1 MRRSGLALLRG
12 AASLGSSS
20 GAYAPSSF
28 VVTARKLV
36 HAESPAVVAFPSC
49 TGLASTLGGLHAAS
63 PLLLSAAGLRRYA

>member
-49 TGLASTLGGLHAAS
+49 TGGQGAEVRWTGPFVFGARYV
-63 PLLLSAAGLRRYA
+63 LSW